1 LGVSA
6 AGTVT
11 LYASWHKFSVQFG
24 SSSYL
29 EVFSFCSTLPTL
41 HPGCSST
48 LAEHHIR
55 RYTHVDKK
63 WQQYVKKKKQD
74 QICWFGTRHLYS
86 PNNVQQYIKDWIQC
100 TYSYSGDGY
109 VEAWSCGEEM
119 HWEFQLQHGRKSNP
133 ADVFMLERPV

>member
-1 LGVSA
+1 MRYIGSFSCRHSDPLCFVAQIQCPIRQFVVPLGIFFLQHFA
-6 AGTVT
+6 NPT
-11 LYASWHKFSVQFG
+11 SWLLKHSRRT
-24 SSSYL
+24 SYP
-29 EVFSFCSTLPTL
+29 E
-41 HPGCSST
+41 
-48 LAEHHIR
+48 
-55 RYTHVDKK
+55 K
-63 WQQYVKKKKQD
+63 WQQYVQKKKKQD

-86 PNNVQQYIKDWIQC
+86 PNNVQQHIKDRIQC